1 LSFVVGLSSFLV
13 VIGFLFSLC
22 LSPSRSDWRQ
32 ISDSGS
38 QVFRWSDSDSAGDE
52 FEPVHIVEPRDEP
65 VEGAEDG
72 AGVQDAGVVAAGLSL
87 APPLDS
93 PWLNSGSGVFPSR
106 SDWRQISDSDSQVFR
121 WSDSDSAG
129 DESEPV
135 HIVEPRDETVEGA
148 EDGAGVQDAGVV
160 AAGLSSAPPS
170 DSPRLDSG
178 SGVQMILVALSKVSH
193 SPIFPVPVLRS
204 LRRMWY

>member
-1 LSFVVGLSSFLV
+1 MSFVVGLSSFFLV

-22 LSPSRSDWRQ
+22 SSPSQSDWRQ

-72 AGVQDAGVVAAGLSL
+72 AGVQDAGVVAA
-87 APPLDS
+87 
-93 PWLNSGSGVFPSR
+93 
-106 SDWRQISDSDSQVFR
+106 
-121 WSDSDSAG
+121 
-129 DESEPV
+129 
-135 HIVEPRDETVEGA
+135 
-148 EDGAGVQDAGVV
+148 
-160 AAGLSSAPPS
+160 AGLSSAPPS